1 MDSTLVDFMNNV
13 EPCVDPCGDCERH
26 GALPDP
32 APHGAAYT
40 RGLLGYAYWMCGN
53 IGSRTSNTCPT
64 NVAFTVYGTTFD
76 GDGDCAPGVLEI
88 IGLCSVRCLLGKCHC
103 GP

>member
-1 MDSTLVDFMNNV
+1 MDSTVVDFMNNV

-64 NVAFTVYGTTFD
+64 NVAFTVYDTTFD
-76 GDGDCAPGVLEI
+76 GDGDCAPGFSTAANEYG
-88 IGLCSVRCLLGKCHC
+88 IGGTVDWSARAY
-103 GP
+103 